1 MVLLKS
7 GASLSSP
14 PAFPFSAEAPN
25 RRGCSTHSHGEY
37 HGQRHLLG
45 NSARPPAQA
54 GHRCSAGRGERWL
67 SPADVLG
74 RWTRSRAQDPGT
86 ELGRGNTESHS
97 CLVPLKADHCQLHY
111 VCFPCVIMLE
121 SNVK

>member
-74 RWTRSRAQDPGT
+74 LWTRSRARDPGT
-86 ELGRGNTESHS
+86 ELGRGMQMRQRRGRSQA
-97 CLVPLKADHCQLHY
+97 KG
-111 VCFPCVIMLE
+111 
-121 SNVK
+121 